1 MIVEILHRKS
11 SFLIPIFFL
20 YSCGADSPVEDIIDA
35 YQNGNKKVFVR
46 YHPEESV
53 LEKHF
58 YNNVGEMVYL
68 ERDSLSKSFDFQNFL
83 QGSWIMERMTVNDE
97 NVFEKDSVYNLE
109 NPPNVYLFSGKK
121 LLVSGPQYSADYS
134 IQYLDSS
141 QIELEG
147 RWSYGVE
154 GDVNY
159 RSQRVNFDIDYFQ
172 VLSYYSFQWTEFL
185 EDPEKEEEVIFTRLI
200 LPPSVIGEPDTFM
213 TPIIDLE

>member
-1 MIVEILHRKS
+1 MTAELLRRRS
-11 SFLIPIFFL
+11 FFLILFILL
-20 YSCGADSPVEDIIDA
+20 YSCGGDPVEDIIDT
-35 YQNGNKKVFVR
+35 YQGGNKKVFVR
-46 YHPEESV
+46 YHSEESV

-58 YNNVGEMVYL
+58 YNAAGELVYV

-97 NVFEKDSVYNLE
+97 IVFEKDTVYNPE

-134 IQYLDSS
+134 LQYLDSS
-141 QIELEG
+141 QVELEG
-147 RWSYGVE
+147 RWFYGIE
-154 GDVNY
+154 GESTY
-159 RSQRVNFDIDYFQ
+159 RTDRIYDIDYFQ

-200 LPPSVIGEPDTFM
+200 IPPPVEAEPDTFI
-213 TPIIDLE
+213 TPVTDLE

>member
-1 MIVEILHRKS
+1 MTVELLRRKS
-11 SFLIPIFFL
+11 SFLILIFLL
-20 YSCGADSPVEDIIDA
+20 YSCGGDPVEDIIDT
-35 YQNGNKKVFVR
+35 YQDGNKKVFAR
-46 YHPEESV
+46 FHPEESV

-58 YNNVGEMVYL
+58 YNNAGEMVYV

-97 NVFEKDSVYNLE
+97 IVFEKDSVYSPE

-141 QIELEG
+141 QVELEG

-172 VLSYYSFQWTEFL
+172 VLSYYTFQWTEFF

-200 LPPSVIGEPDTFM
+200 VPPPVVEKPDTFI
-213 TPIIDLE
+213 TPISDIE

>member
-1 MIVEILHRKS
+1 MTVKPLRRKPFTLTLIIL
-11 SFLIPIFFL
+11 L
-20 YSCGADSPVEDIIDA
+20 YSCGGDSVEDIIDT
-35 YQNGNKKVFVR
+35 YQGGNKKVFVR
-46 YHPEESV
+46 YHSDESV

-58 YNNVGEMVYL
+58 YNNAGEMVYV

-97 NVFEKDSVYNLE
+97 IVFEKDSVYNPE
-109 NPPNVYLFSGKK
+109 NPPNVYLFSRKK

-141 QIELEG
+141 QIEMEG

-154 GDVNY
+154 GDVNF
-159 RSQRVNFDIDYFQ
+159 RSQRVNFDIDYLQ

-200 LPPSVIGEPDTFM
+200 IPPVIEEPDTFI
-213 TPIIDLE
+213 TPISDIE